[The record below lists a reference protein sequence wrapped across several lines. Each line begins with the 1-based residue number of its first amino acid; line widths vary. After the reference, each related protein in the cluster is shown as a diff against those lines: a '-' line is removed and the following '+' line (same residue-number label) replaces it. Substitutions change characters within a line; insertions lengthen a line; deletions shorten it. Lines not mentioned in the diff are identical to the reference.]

1 MQEIEHSEGDTVLK
15 ERNSNEDPRWQD
27 APYVLLWYKTEQCK
41 KLPRLCRQGYACPQ
55 YHNSR
60 DKRRSPRKYKYRTTP
75 CPNVKLGDEWGE
87 PTNCENGDDCS
98 YCHTR
103 KEQQFHP
110 EIYKSTKCKDIKT
123 VGYCPR
129 GVFCAFAHDD
139 QEMSIARELAE
150 PLGLNNSISDL
161 LSNAVPS
168 NRTRNK
174 KSSES
179 SNESSE
185 SSNGSYES
193 SNGSCE
199 CASTSSVGSNGSH
212 SKALGAQLAYRND
225 NQLSS
230 AFMKDSFQEKF
241 TDETYQNTDNSTLV
255 QDTDKQ
261 DEQSWDVGLGL
272 GNNSLL
278 SPLQYEPMDVI
289 SNSLE
294 DLRINYLNR
303 GILEIE
309 QEYEKDSPT
318 ISNSKSAGLPCT
330 GILGSSAPIEISRS
344 NQSHFPLGVSP
355 LQHLKSGFL
364 SASRFCQPETLEN
377 NYFHHA
383 GGNNLNN
390 SGSNGSL
397 TNYSGGFGMSP
408 STKQAPIC
416 TGFWSSLAPGPSLT
430 DSMDQKITEGK
441 GRPCETCHL
450 IVDEANRKVTIAEK
464 QRDEAISQVRALQ
477 KEVDLLQGSLNHHLN
492 HLWTIIS
499 SFEPSFGKL
508 SKPVLE
514 YRLLE
519 KDSKEFAHRSFE

>member
-41 KLPRLCRQGYACPQ
+41 KLPRLCRQGFACPQ

-230 AFMKDSFQEKF
+230 AFMKDSFQELLRDA
-241 TDETYQNTDNSTLV
+241 THQNLDNSTLI

-261 DEQSWDVGLGL
+261 DKTQSLYVGLGL

-278 SPLQYEPMDVI
+278 GPLQYEPLDVMG
-289 SNSLE
+289 NALE
-294 DLRINYLNR
+294 DLHLDDQNL
-303 GILEIE
+303 GILGIE
-309 QEYEKDSPT
+309 REFENDSPT
-318 ISNSKSAGLPCT
+318 ISNSISAGLASS
-330 GILGSSAPIEISRS
+330 GILGSSAQLIFLEALIAVFRLVPRLCSIFNPVSFQRID
-344 NQSHFPLGVSP
+344 FLILIPL
-355 LQHLKSGFL
+355 
-364 SASRFCQPETLEN
+364 
-377 NYFHHA
+377 
-383 GGNNLNN
+383 
-390 SGSNGSL
+390 
-397 TNYSGGFGMSP
+397 
-408 STKQAPIC
+408 
-416 TGFWSSLAPGPSLT
+416 
-430 DSMDQKITEGK
+430 KI
-441 GRPCETCHL
+441 
-450 IVDEANRKVTIAEK
+450 V
-464 QRDEAISQVRALQ
+464 
-477 KEVDLLQGSLNHHLN
+477 
-492 HLWTIIS
+492 
-499 SFEPSFGKL
+499 F
-508 SKPVLE
+508 
-514 YRLLE
+514 
-519 KDSKEFAHRSFE
+519 